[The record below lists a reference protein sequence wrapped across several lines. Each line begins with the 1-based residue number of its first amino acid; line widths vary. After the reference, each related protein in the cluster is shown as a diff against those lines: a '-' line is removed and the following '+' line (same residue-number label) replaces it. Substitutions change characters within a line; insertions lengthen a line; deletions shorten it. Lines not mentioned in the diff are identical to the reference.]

1 MIPHF
6 SLYIYIYIFLYI
18 YVCVYMCI
26 YTHIYIYIYIHIY
39 TYIHTYIY
47 IYVYKAR
54 NSLDMSFFALS
65 LENIILQGYS
75 QKPLFSLWPP
85 QNMLFT
91 RSKENSL

>member
-1 MIPHF
+1 M
-6 SLYIYIYIFLYI
+6 
-18 YVCVYMCI
+18 CVYI
-26 YTHIYIYIYIHIY
+26 HIYIYIYIYIY
-39 TYIHTYIY
+39 TYIHIYIYTYIYIY

>member
-6 SLYIYIYIFLYI
+6 SLYIYIYV
-18 YVCVYMCI
+18 YVY
-26 YTHIYIYIYIHIY
+26 IYIYIYIHIY
-39 TYIHTYIY
+39 THIYIYIYTYTYIY

-54 NSLDMSFFALS
+54 NSLDMSFFTLS